1 MSKMSNLHIEVIE
14 MLEAGF
20 VCTDIAK
27 ELDVPLIWVEDI
39 MQDVYYD
46 SEEYYEAEESALD
59 RRWRVF
65 HEAAVTGE

>member
-1 MSKMSNLHIEVIE
+1 MSKMSNLHIEIIE

-46 SEEYYEAEESALD
+46 SEEYIRNHPEE
-59 RRWRVF
+59 F
-65 HEAAVTGE
+65 KK